1 MSLMKDFSY
10 FSFSR
15 QVFPLNSC
23 NMLVGGS
30 TLKETTCA
38 YAFAVYTGPQTKLGQ
53 NLKNKPNKFSTAEKT
68 MNKLVLFLLGLLA
81 ILLII
86 LTVLHYVVDDFWV
99 QRETDPA
106 GECPACAEIVRFFAT
121 KHLYNW
127 LCPSVGLS
135 VTSVTHSFDDQH
147 VAPYWPT
154 WPCFRV
160 SQQEQPVSLSN
171 GSS

>member
-1 MSLMKDFSY
+1 MWSPRCIVIYVNVINLMKPNMSLMKDFSY

-86 LTVLHYVVDDFWV
+86 LTVLHYVVDDHWV
-99 QRETDPA
+99 QREIDPA
-106 GECPACAEIVRFFAT
+106 GEYTVQKSCIFCPTAIR
-121 KHLYNW
+121 
-127 LCPSVGLS
+127 SVGLCDGPDRVVCLS
-135 VTSVTHSFDDQH
+135 VV
-147 VAPYWPT
+147 V
-154 WPCFRV
+154 V
-160 SQQEQPVSLSN
+160 V
-171 GSS
+171 